1 MTSSSL
7 DDVRL
12 YRVDTLD
19 EAFELKRWLGERR
32 PILGVDTETEGLDY
46 WRDDLRMIQV
56 GDAMSGWSIR
66 SPEWLGF
73 AREILEGYAGPM
85 VLQNAKFDL
94 HTLHHNG
101 GITLPRARLHET
113 KAMAHLIAPLGPQ
126 SLKAMGDAY
135 IDPRAG
141 MLGTQLDRAMMVNG
155 WSWATVPYD
164 FEPYWAYGALDPVLT
179 ARLAELFWP
188 KVQPYRELYELELA
202 VQWIVTDMEERGI
215 RIDLD
220 YCRAHLADLRGKIA
234 LEEAGLREEYGLE
247 NPGSTKQVADSFEA
261 AGVHL
266 TARTEKGAIQVD
278 EKVLKHLVAET
289 GNDLARR
296 LLDLRVMMKH
306 ANTYFGN
313 FLDYADSDGFLHSSI
328 NTLGA
333 RTGRMSISRPP
344 LQGVPRT
351 KLARDAFVPRE
362 SGLLIA
368 ADYDQ
373 IELRIM
379 ADYAR
384 EPAMLEAIHNGI
396 DLHTYMASLIYGVAV
411 EDVTPEQRYVTKG
424 SNFATIYGAGLAKFA
439 EQAGIPLDQA
449 ASFRQMYGERFAG
462 IARFIRTVQDIG
474 AARFARTGEGYITTW
489 GGRRSPAS
497 KEKLYT
503 LVNYLIQGTA
513 ADVLKRRM
521 VELDRAGL
529 GEYMIL
535 PIHDELL
542 FDVPETSVEE
552 AVATIQ
558 EVMPENEA
566 FSVPL
571 SVGVDVLERWGDKYE

>member
-1 MTSSSL
+1 MTTAPL

-12 YRVDTLD
+12 VRVDTLED
-19 EAFELKRWLGERR
+19 ALELKRWLGERR

-46 WRDDLRMIQV
+46 WRDDLRMVQV
-56 GDAMSGWSIR
+56 GDAMTGWAIL
-66 SPEWLGF
+66 SPDWLGF
-73 AREILEGYAGPM
+73 AREILHGYTEPM

-94 HTLHHNG
+94 HTFRHNG
-101 GITLPRARLHET
+101 GITLPRSQLHET
-113 KAMAHLIAPLGPQ
+113 KAMAHLVAPRGPQ
-126 SLKAMGDAY
+126 GLKPMADKY
-135 IDPRAG
+135 IDARAG
-141 MLGTQLDRAMMVNG
+141 MLGNQLDKAMMVNR
-155 WSWATVPYD
+155 WTWATVPYD
-164 FEPYWAYGALDPVLT
+164 FEPYWAYGALDPVIT

-202 VQWIVTDMEERGI
+202 VQWIVTDMEARGI
-215 RIDLD
+215 RIDVD

-234 LEEAGLREEYGLE
+234 AEEAELREEYGLE
-247 NPGSTKQVADSFEA
+247 NPGSTLQVASALAA
-261 AGVHL
+261 AGVTL
-266 TARTEKGAIQVD
+266 TARTEKGALQVD

-313 FLDYADSDGFLHSSI
+313 FVDYADSDGFLHSSI

-351 KLARDAFVPRE
+351 KLARDSFIPRE
-362 SGLLIA
+362 GGRLIA

-396 DLHTYMASLIYGVAV
+396 DLHSYMASLIYEVAV
-411 EDVTPEQRYVTKG
+411 EDVSPEQRYVTKG
-424 SNFATIYGAGLAKFA
+424 SNFATIYGAGVAKFA
-439 EQAGIPLDQA
+439 EQAGISLSQA
-449 ASFRQMYGERFAG
+449 SSFRQMYAQRFPG
-462 IARFIRTVQDIG
+462 IARFIQTVQDTG
-474 AARFARTGEGYITTW
+474 AARLARTGEGYVTTW
-489 GGRRSPAS
+489 GGRRTPAS

-529 GEYMIL
+529 GDYMIL

-542 FDVPETSVEE
+542 FDVPEQDVEA
-552 AVATIQ
+552 AVATIG

-571 SVGVDVLERWGDKYE
+571 SVGVDVLEKWGDKYE